1 MSAVSS
7 RAWVLGAF
15 VALAACSPSAPPA
28 PKGPPLGATGA
39 TNAHGLP
46 ELRNPFAN
54 DANAI
59 AAGAELYAT
68 HACLTCHGRQLTGSM
83 CPSLVN
89 DVWVY
94 GDDDTTLFN
103 LVRDG
108 SAGLRAH
115 GYERIGREPQGG
127 DMPPFGATLDDKQLW
142 QLIAFIRSRHA
153 APPNATR
160 D

>member
-1 MSAVSS
+1 MSAVSN

-54 DANAI
+54 DASAI

-115 GYERIGREPQGG
+115 GYERIGHEPQGG

-153 APPNATR
+153 TPPNATR

>member
-1 MSAVSS
+1 MA
-7 RAWVLGAF
+7 LGF
-15 VALAACSPSAPPA
+15 LMTLAACSPASPPA

-46 ELRNPFAN
+46 ELRNPLAS
-54 DANAI
+54 DAGAI

-94 GDDDTTLFN
+94 GGDDTTLFH

-108 SAGLRAH
+108 SAGLHAH
-115 GYERIGREPQGG
+115 GYARIGHEPRTG
-127 DMPPFGATLDDKQLW
+127 DMPPFGSTLDDTQVW
-142 QLIAFIRSRHA
+142 QLLAFIHSRHA
-153 APPNATR
+153 KP
-160 D
+160 

>member
-1 MSAVSS
+1 MPRMR
-7 RAWVLGAF
+7 RALSLGAC
-15 VALAACSPSAPPA
+15 VALAACSSSTPPA

-39 TNAHGLP
+39 TNAHDLP
-46 ELRNPFAN
+46 ELRNPLAI

-59 AAGAELYAT
+59 TAGAELYAT

-94 GDDDTTLFN
+94 GGDDTTLFH

-115 GYERIGREPQGG
+115 GYERVGHEPQTG
-127 DMPPFGATLDDKQLW
+127 DMPPFGATLDDTQIW
-142 QLIAFIRSRHA
+142 QLVAFIRSRHA
-153 APPNATR
+153 TP
-160 D
+160 

>member
-1 MSAVSS
+1 MPRRSLM
-7 RAWVLGAF
+7 LGAF
-15 VALAACSPSAPPA
+15 LTLAACSLSTPPA
-28 PKGPPLGATGA
+28 QKTPPLGATGA
-39 TNAHGLP
+39 TNTRGLP
-46 ELRNPFAN
+46 ELRNPLAN

-83 CPSLVN
+83 CPSLIN

-94 GDDDTTLFN
+94 GHDDTTLFN

-115 GYERIGREPQGG
+115 GYERIGHEPQGG
-127 DMPPFGATLDDKQLW
+127 DMPPFGSTLDDKQLW

-153 APPNATR
+153 SP
-160 D
+160 